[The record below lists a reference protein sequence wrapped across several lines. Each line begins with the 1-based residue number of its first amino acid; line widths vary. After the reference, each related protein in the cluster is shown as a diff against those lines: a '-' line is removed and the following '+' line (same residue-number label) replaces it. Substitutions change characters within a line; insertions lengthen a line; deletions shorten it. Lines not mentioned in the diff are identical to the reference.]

1 MRLRHLHK
9 GANSVSAP
17 VSNFHL
23 SKLTVMRKRFKKFQ
37 PRVIHCRK
45 RLSEKLSKEVL
56 INHDIGFQRFC
67 DINITTLNEHAPTKK
82 IYA

>member
-1 MRLRHLHK
+1 MRLCHLHK
-9 GANSVSAP
+9 GANPVSAP

-23 SKLTVMRKRFKKFQ
+23 SKLTVIRKRFKKFQ

-45 RLSEKLSKEVL
+45 RLLEKLSKEVL
-56 INHDIGFQRFC
+56 VNHDIGFQRFC
-67 DINITTLNEHAPTKK
+67 DVYITTLNEHAPTKK